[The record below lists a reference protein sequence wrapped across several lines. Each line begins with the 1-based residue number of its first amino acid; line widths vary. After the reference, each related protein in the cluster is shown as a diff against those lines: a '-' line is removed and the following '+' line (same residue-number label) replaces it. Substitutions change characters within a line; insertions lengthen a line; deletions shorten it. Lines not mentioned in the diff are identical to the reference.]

1 MRRFLANRPS
11 PAMAVAFVALL
22 AALSGTAIAL
32 PGTNSVDSGDIKNG
46 AVKTKDIKNNDVRS
60 GDVRNGT
67 LTGGDVRN
75 DSLTGGDIN
84 ESTLGQVPSANTA
97 NSANSANSANTANTA
112 NSANTIGGLVV
123 RKVHTTVA
131 TDGATAVAFDVAG
144 LRLAVACPGGFLNLA
159 ATTAVNDAVFAS
171 HANDGGSVDGIRD
184 SDFDIGATIDPI
196 DTLLRGQVTINYAR
210 ITGEVV
216 AANLSVDDSNTFD
229 GFDGCEVTGVLS
241 ATG

>member
-32 PGTNSVDSGDIKNG
+32 PGTNTVDSGDIQNG

-84 ESTLGQVPSANTA
+84 DGTLGQVPSANT
-97 NSANSANSANTANTA
+97 ANSANSANTANTA

-123 RKVHTTVA
+123 RRVHTTVA

-144 LRLAVACPGGFLNLA
+144 LKLTVACPGGLLDLA

-184 SDFDIGATIDPI
+184 SDFDIGVTIDPI
-196 DTLLRGQVTINYAR
+196 DTLFRGQVTINYAR

-229 GFDGCEVTGVLS
+229 SFDGCEVSGVLS